1 MFYFCKNSSDSVT
14 GINCCHL
21 NLFSSFHE
29 NGEIN
34 HKSPCN
40 VWKTKLPLQLQWNC
54 CKRLFSCQEMICCS
68 TGTVIFSMWKQ
79 WTQEKEKSVMFTH
92 VETSVGST
100 SLPISRMSPVRVSQ
114 IMSMNELPKVI
125 HGGTEKSS
133 MVSGLPPSFA
143 LVSSTFSMTSWG
155 V

>member
-1 MFYFCKNSSDSVT
+1 MFYFCKNSRDSVT

-40 VWKTKLPLQLQWNC
+40 VWKTKLPLQLQWNY
-54 CKRLFSCQEMICCS
+54 CKRLFSCQEMIRLSSSLCENSEHKKKRRVWCS
-68 TGTVIFSMWKQ
+68 LM
-79 WTQEKEKSVMFTH
+79 
-92 VETSVGST
+92 TSVGST
-100 SLPISRMSPVRVSQ
+100 SLPTSRMSPTSQ
-114 IMSMNELPKVI
+114 IMSMNELPKVT

-143 LVSSTFSMTSWG
+143 LVLSTFSVTSWG

>member
-1 MFYFCKNSSDSVT
+1 MFYFCKNSRDSVT

-54 CKRLFSCQEMICCS
+54 CKRLFSGQEMICCT

-79 WTQEKEKSVMFTH
+79 WTQEKEKSGMFTR

-100 SLPISRMSPVRVSQ
+100 SLPISRMSPVTDYEHERAAKGYSWGDR
-114 IMSMNELPKVI
+114 EGE
-125 HGGTEKSS
+125 HGNRS
-133 MVSGLPPSFA
+133 PPSFA
-143 LVSSTFSMTSWG
+143 FVSSTFSVTSWG